1 MDIEIDVREL
11 AAMAR
16 NYANAQAIVT
26 QELGKGLTR
35 GAMLIQADAR
45 RMAPVNTG
53 YLKNNILVEAPS
65 RVGDAVVVKVGPKS
79 VKYARYVEFGT
90 RPHFVPAK
98 YIGPWMAKHGISG
111 KGIYVSGKP
120 RPYLVPAFEMNKL
133 RAAQFIRQ
141 AAVNAMRR
149 IGGGR

>member
-11 AAMAR
+11 AAMAK
-16 NYANAQAIVT
+16 NYAGAQAIVT
-26 QELGKGLTR
+26 DELGKGLRR
-35 GAMLIQADAR
+35 GGELIRNDAIR
-45 RMAPVNTG
+45 LVPVDTG
-53 YLKNNILVEAPS
+53 RLKGSIRVEAPM
-65 RVGDAVVVKVGPKS
+65 RVGDAVVVKVGPQG

-90 RPHFVPAK
+90 RPHFVPFK
-98 YIGPWMAKHGISG
+98 YIGPWMSRHGIGG

-133 RAAQFIRQ
+133 RAAQFVRQ